1 MIHTKSVLRL
11 LAYIHILV
19 AALMAISLALAFYY
33 DEPEGVEAFAI
44 TEAAML
50 AFSLI
55 LIIGTRSQK
64 EIVIR
69 AKDSYLLVTLTWV
82 IATAFGALPL
92 YISGTFETYPQCYFE
107 IMSGFTT
114 TGATALQ
121 SIEDKM
127 MSILFWRN
135 MTNWL
140 GGMGIVV
147 LFVALLPFMGTR
159 GVNLVGAESV
169 GPTKDKLTP
178 KIQHTAFALW
188 AIYAA
193 FSLLQVLMLWIK
205 IPLFDAV
212 TVMFGTMGAAGFA
225 PTNSSIGSYHS
236 AYVDVVV
243 TVFMIIA
250 GSNFALYFKMIRGK
264 WRDAFSDAELRTYL
278 LIITVFTLLITLNLQ
293 SSNSY
298 GSFST
303 ALRYAAFHVASII
316 TTTGFATFDYN
327 FWPQFSKTLL
337 VMLFFV
343 GGCAG
348 SAGGGIKV
356 VRISMLLSLARNAIR
371 KRLHPEAVTP
381 LIYSGSTVKPDV
393 ILSVA
398 GFVAAYILTGF
409 IGTLLFSLSGYGFE
423 TCFTASFL
431 LLGNIGIGMAD
442 VGPSGNFSIF
452 SDFLLSVGSFLM
464 LVGRLELFTVYALV
478 TRSFWKS

>member
-1 MIHTKSVLRL
+1 ML
-11 LAYIHILV
+11 
-19 AALMAISLALAFYY
+19 ISLALAFYY
-33 DEPEGVEAFAI
+33 DEPEGVRAFGI

-50 AFSLI
+50 LFSIVLI
-55 LIIGTRSQK
+55 VATRGNEII
-64 EIVIR
+64 IR

-82 IATAFGALPL
+82 LATAFGALPL

-127 MSILFWRN
+127 YSILFWRN

-159 GVNLVGAESV
+159 GVSLVGAESV

-188 AIYAA
+188 TIYTV
-193 FSLLQVLMLWIK
+193 FSVIQVLLLWIK

-225 PTNSSIGSYHS
+225 PRNSSIGSYHS
-236 AYVDVVV
+236 AYVDIVV
-243 TVFMIIA
+243 TIFMIIA
-250 GSNFALYFKMIRGK
+250 GSNFALYFKMVKGK
-264 WRDAFSDAELRTYL
+264 WREAFKDAELRQYL
-278 LIITVFTLLITLNLQ
+278 GIIVVFTLLITLNLQ

-298 GSFST
+298 GSFFT
-303 ALRYAAFHVASII
+303 AMRYAAFHVASII

-327 FWPQFSKTLL
+327 FWPAFSKVLL
-337 VMLFFV
+337 IMLFFV

-356 VRISMLLSLARNAIR
+356 VRISMLLSLAKNAIR

-381 LIYSGSTVKPDV
+381 LIYSGSVVKPDV

-398 GFVAAYILTGF
+398 GFVATYILTGF
-409 IGTLLFSLSGYGFE
+409 IGTLLFSLSGRSFE

-431 LLGNIGIGMAD
+431 LLGNIGIGMGA

-452 SDFLLSVGSFLM
+452 SDAILTAGSFLM
-464 LVGRLELFTVYALV
+464 LVGRLELFTVFALF
-478 TRSFWKS
+478 TRGFWKK

>member
-1 MIHTKSVLRL
+1 MILRL
-11 LAYIHILV
+11 V
-19 AALMAISLALAFYY
+19 K
-33 DEPEGVEAFAI
+33 
-44 TEAAML
+44 TEAP
-50 AFSLI
+50 
-55 LIIGTRSQK
+55 
-64 EIVIR
+64 
-69 AKDSYLLVTLTWV
+69 
-82 IATAFGALPL
+82 AFGALPL
-92 YISGTFETYPQCYFE
+92 FISGTFETYPQCYFE

-114 TGATALQ
+114 TGATALS

-127 MSILFWRN
+127 KSILFWRN

-159 GVNLVGAESV
+159 GTSLVGAESV

-188 AIYAA
+188 AIYAF
-193 FSLLQVLMLWIK
+193 FSLIQTLLLWIK

-212 TVMFGTMGAAGFA
+212 TVMFGTMGAAGFSA
-225 PTNSSIGSYHS
+225 KNSSIGGYHS
-236 AYVDVVV
+236 PYVDVVV
-243 TVFMIIA
+243 TIFMIIA
-250 GSNFALYFKMIRGK
+250 GSNFALYFKVLKGK
-264 WRDAFSDAELRTYL
+264 WRDVIRDAELRQYL
-278 LIITVFTLLITLNLQ
+278 LIITVFTLLITLNLH
-293 SSNSY
+293 SHNSY
-298 GSFST
+298 GSFFT
-303 ALRYAAFHVASII
+303 AMRYAAFHVASII

-327 FWPQFSKTLL
+327 FWPAFSKTLL

-356 VRISMLLSLARNAIR
+356 VRISMLLSLAKNAIR

-381 LIYSGSTVKPDV
+381 LIYSGSIVKPDV

-409 IGTLLFSLSGYGFE
+409 IGTLLFSLSGYDFE

-431 LLGNIGIGMAD
+431 LLGNIGIGMHD

-452 SDFLLSVGSFLM
+452 SDSLLTVGSFLM
-464 LVGRLELFTVYALV
+464 LVGRLELFTVYALF
-478 TRSFWKS
+478 TKTFWKR

>member
-193 FSLLQVLMLWIK
+193 FSLLQVLLLWIR

-212 TVMFGTMGAAGFA
+212 TVMFGTMGAAGFSA
-225 PTNSSIGSYHS
+225 KNSSIG
-236 AYVDVVV
+236 
-243 TVFMIIA
+243 
-250 GSNFALYFKMIRGK
+250 GKMIRGK
-264 WRDAFSDAELRTYL
+264 WREAFSDAELRTYL
-278 LIITVFTLLITLNLQ
+278 LIIAVFTLLITLNLQ

-464 LVGRLELFTVYALV
+464 LVGRLELFTVYALF
-478 TRSFWKS
+478 TRSFWKR

>member
-1 MIHTKSVLRL
+1 MIHTRSVLRL
-11 LAYIHILV
+11 LAYIHLLV
-19 AALMAISLALAFYY
+19 TALMAISLTLAFYY
-33 DEPEGVEAFAI
+33 DEPEGIKAFSI

-50 AFSLI
+50 GFSLL
-55 LIIGTRSQK
+55 LIAGTRGEK
-64 EIVIR
+64 IVIKP
-69 AKDSYLLVTLTWV
+69 KDSYLLVTLTWV
-82 IATAFGALPL
+82 LATAFGALPL
-92 YISGTFETYPQCYFE
+92 FISGTFETYPQCYFE

-114 TGATALQ
+114 TGATALS

-127 MSILFWRN
+127 RSILFWRN

-159 GVNLVGAESV
+159 GTSLVGAESV

-188 AIYAA
+188 AIYAF
-193 FSLLQVLMLWIK
+193 FSLIQTLLLWIK

-212 TVMFGTMGAAGFA
+212 TVMFGTMGAAGFSA
-225 PTNSSIGSYHS
+225 KNSSIGGYHS
-236 AYVDVVV
+236 PYVDVVV
-243 TVFMIIA
+243 TIFMIIA
-250 GSNFALYFKMIRGK
+250 GSNFALYFKVLKGK
-264 WRDAFSDAELRTYL
+264 WRDVIRDAELRQYL
-278 LIITVFTLLITLNLQ
+278 LIITVFTLLITLNLH
-293 SSNSY
+293 SHNSY
-298 GSFST
+298 GSFFT
-303 ALRYAAFHVASII
+303 AMRYAAFHVASII

-327 FWPQFSKTLL
+327 FWPAFSKTLL

-356 VRISMLLSLARNAIR
+356 IRISMLLSLAKNAIR

-381 LIYSGSTVKPDV
+381 LIYSGSIVKPDV

-409 IGTLLFSLSGYGFE
+409 IGTLLFSLSGYDFE

-431 LLGNIGIGMAD
+431 LLGNIGIGMHD

-452 SDFLLSVGSFLM
+452 SDSLLTVGSFLM
-464 LVGRLELFTVYALV
+464 LVGRLELFTVYALF
-478 TRSFWKS
+478 TKTFWKR

>member
-1 MIHTKSVLRL
+1 MLHIKSVLRF
-11 LAYIHILV
+11 
-19 AALMAISLALAFYY
+19 LALIQLLVGICMLVPFTLAFVY
-33 DEPEGVEAFAI
+33 DEPMGVKAFGI
-44 TEAAML
+44 TELSIVLFAVV
-50 AFSLI
+50 I
-55 LIIGTRSQK
+55 LIATRNEK
-64 EIVIR
+64 ITIK
-69 AKDSYLLVTLTWV
+69 AKDSYLLVTLVWV

-92 YISGTFETYPQCYFE
+92 YISGTFETYPSCYFE

-114 TGATALQ
+114 TGATALS
-121 SIEDKM
+121 SIEDKLK
-127 MSILFWRN
+127 SILFWRG

-147 LFVALLPFMGTR
+147 LFVALTPFMGLKGTSL
-159 GVNLVGAESV
+159 VNAESV
-169 GPTKDKLTP
+169 GPTKDNLTP

-188 AIYAA
+188 GIYTV
-193 FSLLQVLMLWIK
+193 FSIIQVLLLWIK
-205 IPLFDAV
+205 IPLYDAV

-225 PTNSSIGSYHS
+225 PKNSSIGSYHS
-236 AYVDVVV
+236 AYVDVIV
-243 TVFMIIA
+243 TIFMVIA
-250 GSNFALYFKMIRGK
+250 GSNFSLYFKAIKGHIGEAV
-264 WRDAFSDAELRTYL
+264 RDKELRLYL
-278 LIITVFTLLITLNLQ
+278 FIVI
-293 SSNSY
+293 
-298 GSFST
+298 SFSVMIAVDVTDTYGNFFT

-327 FWPQFSKTLL
+327 FWPAFSKTLL

-356 VRISMLLSLARNAIR
+356 IRISMLLSLAKNAIR

-381 LIYSGSTVKPDV
+381 LIYSGSIVKPDV

-409 IGTLLFSLSGYGFE
+409 IGTLLFSLSGYDFE

-431 LLGNIGIGMAD
+431 LLGNIGIGMHD

-452 SDFLLSVGSFLM
+452 SDSLLTVGSFLM
-464 LVGRLELFTVYALV
+464 LVGRLELFTVYALF
-478 TRSFWKS
+478 TKTFWKR

>member
-1 MIHTKSVLRL
+1 MHVKSVLRVLALIQL
-11 LAYIHILV
+11 LVGICML
-19 AALMAISLALAFYY
+19 LPFALAFYY
-33 DEPEGVEAFAI
+33 NESAAIEAFAI
-44 TEAAML
+44 TEGAIVLFAFVILL
-50 AFSLI
+50 A
-55 LIIGTRSQK
+55 TRK
-64 EIVIR
+64 EKTTIKAR
-69 AKDSYLLVTLTWV
+69 DSYLLVTLVWV

-92 YISGTFETYPQCYFE
+92 YLTHTFETYPSCYFE

-114 TGATALQ
+114 TGATALS

-127 MSILFWRN
+127 KSILFWRN

-159 GVNLVGAESV
+159 GTSLVGAESV

-188 AIYAA
+188 AIYAF
-193 FSLLQVLMLWIK
+193 FSLVQTLLLWIK

-225 PTNSSIGSYHS
+225 PRNSSIGSYHS
-236 AYVDVVV
+236 AYVDIVV
-243 TVFMIIA
+243 TIFMIIA
-250 GSNFALYFKMIRGK
+250 GSNFALYFKVLKGR
-264 WRDAFSDAELRTYL
+264 WRDAIKDAELRQYL
-278 LIITVFTLLITLNLQ
+278 LIITVFTLLITLNLNA
-293 SSNSY
+293 SNSF
-298 GSFST
+298 GSFFT
-303 ALRYAAFHVASII
+303 AMRYAAFHVASII

-327 FWPQFSKTLL
+327 FWPAFSKVLL

-356 VRISMLLSLARNAIR
+356 IRISMLLSLAKNAIR

-381 LIYSGSTVKPDV
+381 LIYSGSIVKPDV

-452 SDFLLSVGSFLM
+452 SDAILSVGSFLM
-464 LVGRLELFTVYALV
+464 LVGRLELFTVYALF
-478 TRSFWKS
+478 TRSFWKR

>member
-1 MIHTKSVLRL
+1 MIHTRSVLRL

-19 AALMAISLALAFYY
+19 AALMSISLIMAFYY
-33 DEPEGVEAFAI
+33 GESEGVRAFGI
-44 TEAAML
+44 TEVAML
-50 AFSLI
+50 TFSLL
-55 LIIGTRSQK
+55 LIIGTRG
-64 EIVIR
+64 ENIVIK

-82 IATAFGALPL
+82 LATAFGVLPL
-92 YISGTFETYPQCYFE
+92 YLSGTFETYPQCYFE

-114 TGATALQ
+114 TGATALS

-127 MSILFWRN
+127 KSILFWRN

-147 LFVALLPFMGTR
+147 LFVALLPFMDTR
-159 GVNLVGAESV
+159 GTSLVGAESV

-188 AIYAA
+188 AIYAF
-193 FSLLQVLMLWIK
+193 FSLVQTLLLWIK

-225 PTNSSIGSYHS
+225 PRNSSIGSYHS
-236 AYVDVVV
+236 AYVDIVV
-243 TVFMIIA
+243 TIFMIIA
-250 GSNFALYFKMIRGK
+250 GSNFALYFKVLKGR
-264 WRDAFSDAELRTYL
+264 WRDAIKDAELRQYL
-278 LIITVFTLLITLNLQ
+278 LIITVFTLLITLNLNA
-293 SSNSY
+293 SNSF
-298 GSFST
+298 GSFFT
-303 ALRYAAFHVASII
+303 AMRYAAFHVASII

-327 FWPQFSKTLL
+327 FWPAFSKVLL

-356 VRISMLLSLARNAIR
+356 IRISMLLSLAKNAIR

-381 LIYSGSTVKPDV
+381 LIYSGSIVKPDV

-452 SDFLLSVGSFLM
+452 SDAILSVGSFLM
-464 LVGRLELFTVYALV
+464 LVGRLELFTVYALF
-478 TRSFWKS
+478 TRSFWKR

>member
-1 MIHTKSVLRL
+1 MIHTRSVLRL

-19 AALMAISLALAFYY
+19 AALMSISLIMAFYY
-33 DEPEGVEAFAI
+33 GESEGVRAFGI
-44 TEAAML
+44 TEVAML
-50 AFSLI
+50 TFSLL
-55 LIIGTRSQK
+55 LIIGTRG
-64 EIVIR
+64 ENIVIK

-82 IATAFGALPL
+82 LATAFGALPL
-92 YISGTFETYPQCYFE
+92 YLSGTFETYPQCYFE

-114 TGATALQ
+114 TGATALS

-127 MSILFWRN
+127 KSILFWRN

-159 GVNLVGAESV
+159 GTSLVGAESV

-188 AIYAA
+188 AIYAF
-193 FSLLQVLMLWIK
+193 FSLVQTLLLWIK

-212 TVMFGTMGAAGFA
+212 TVMFGTMGAAGFS
-225 PTNSSIGSYHS
+225 PRNSSIGSYHS
-236 AYVDVVV
+236 AYVDIVV
-243 TVFMIIA
+243 TIFMIIA
-250 GSNFALYFKMIRGK
+250 GSNFALYFKVLKGR
-264 WRDAFSDAELRTYL
+264 WRDAIKDAELRQYL
-278 LIITVFTLLITLNLQ
+278 LIITVFTLLITLNLNA
-293 SSNSY
+293 SNSF
-298 GSFST
+298 GSFFT
-303 ALRYAAFHVASII
+303 AMRYAAFHVASII

-327 FWPQFSKTLL
+327 FWPAFSKVLL

-356 VRISMLLSLARNAIR
+356 IRISMLLSLAKNAIR

-381 LIYSGSTVKPDV
+381 LIYSGSIVKPDV

-398 GFVAAYILTGF
+398 GFVAAYILTGL

-452 SDFLLSVGSFLM
+452 SDAILSVGSFLM
-464 LVGRLELFTVYALV
+464 LVGRLELFTVYALF
-478 TRSFWKS
+478 TRSFWKR